1 MGIFISPCRC
11 PQKPEYARGGVADE
25 EVLTLEVFKGTVEV
39 MLSDD
44 FLSLDEKRLI
54 IKLANQLRLEED
66 EPAKVYEAIREG
78 RDITGGRTMRKGEC
92 IRVFTRVYEVALVN
106 ESVSI
111 DEENVLAHLRHHLNI
126 EDEDYEQVVAGL
138 KKIITERYD
147 DNVVGLM
154 LNTLSDSVTLVGR
167 LFDGVRTKNAS

>member
-1 MGIFISPCRC
+1 MALKNEF
-11 PQKPEYARGGVADE
+11 
-25 EVLTLEVFKGTVEV
+25 EVTGNWLFKYR
-39 MLSDD
+39 S
-44 FLSLDEKRLI
+44 FLPLI
-54 IKLANQLRLEED
+54 IIPFLFYCILTPLEIYIQEILL
-66 EPAKVYEAIREG
+66 YIG
-78 RDITGGRTMRKGEC
+78 ITISYMGEC

-126 EDEDYEQVVAGL
+126 ENEDYEQVVDGL

-167 LFDGVRTKNAS
+167 LFDGVRTKNA

>member
-1 MGIFISPCRC
+1 M
-11 PQKPEYARGGVADE
+11 ADE
-25 EVLTLEVFKGTVEV
+25 DVLTLDVLKGTVEV

-54 IKLANQLRLEED
+54 IKLANQLRLEPD
-66 EPAKVYEAIREG
+66 EPAKVYNAIREG
-78 RDITGGRTMRKGEC
+78 RDVSGGRVMSKGEC

-126 EDEDYEQVVAGL
+126 ENDDYEQVVDGL

-167 LFDGVRTKNAS
+167 LFDGVRTKNA